1 MTRFARGA
9 AVIAAVVLLL
19 FIVLMVLGVP
29 AAAYL
34 KLGTRIGSRTVSLEW
49 RQFPVRY
56 FITDA
61 GAPGVTP
68 QQFQAAV
75 TRAFSTWE
83 AEDNTEI
90 SSTFVGFV
98 QSPPFVEDGAN
109 VIGYLSRLSQ
119 DRTLA
124 ATTFLIDET
133 DGRIVESD
141 IFFNTIF
148 PWSTAEAGGT
158 DRFDVE
164 SIALHEIGHLLGLS
178 HSALGETELIAGGRR
193 VIAAEAVMFPIAF
206 TRGNIADRTLKAD
219 DIAGISDIYGTT
231 TFSRSF
237 GSISGRVTKGGSG
250 VQGAH
255 VVAFNPKTGTLV
267 GGFSLNER
275 GDFVIAGLEPGAY
288 VLRAEPL
295 DDGELNSFF
304 DDDFE
309 VDVDFRVS
317 FHDGVVAV
325 PRGGGARD
333 VEIKVTA
340 K

>member
-1 MTRFARGA
+1 MKQRSRVL
-9 AVIAAVVLLL
+9 AVAVVAL
-19 FIVLMVLGVP
+19 VLAVP
-29 AAAYL
+29 VGAYL
-34 KLGTRIGSRTVSLEW
+34 KLGTRVGSRTESLRW
-49 RQFPVRY
+49 RQFPIRY

-61 GAPGVTP
+61 GVTGVSSL
-68 QQFQAAV
+68 QFQGAV
-75 TRAFSTWE
+75 SRAFSTWHAVE
-83 AEDNTEI
+83 NVQT

-98 QSPPFVEDGAN
+98 QARPFVEDGAN
-109 VIGYLSRLSQ
+109 VIGYVSQPGQ

-124 ATTFLIDET
+124 ATTFTIDET
-133 DGRIVESD
+133 DGRILESD

-178 HSALGETELIAGGRR
+178 HSALGETELVGGGRR

-206 TRGNIADRTLKAD
+206 TRGNIADRSLKAD

-231 TFSRSF
+231 TFTRSF
-237 GSISGRVTKGGSG
+237 GSISGRVTKGGRG

-255 VVAFNPKTGTLV
+255 VVAFSPRTGKLV
-267 GGFSLNER
+267 GGFTLNAN
-275 GDFVIAGLEPGAY
+275 GDFVIAGLEPGPQ

-295 DDGELNSFF
+295 DDGDVNSFF
-304 DDDFE
+304 DDDFD
-309 VDVDFRVS
+309 VDVDFRVT
-317 FHDGVVAV
+317 FHERVVAV

>member
-1 MTRFARGA
+1 MKRRSRALAVT
-9 AVIAAVVLLL
+9 VIALVLA
-19 FIVLMVLGVP
+19 VP
-29 AAAYL
+29 AGAYL
-34 KLGTRIGSRTVSLEW
+34 KLGTRVGNRTESLRW
-49 RQFPVRY
+49 RQFPIRY

-61 GAPGVTP
+61 GVTGVSS

-75 TRAFSTWE
+75 TRAFGTWH
-83 AEDNTEI
+83 AVDNTET

-98 QSPPFVEDGAN
+98 QARPFVEDGAN
-109 VIGYLSRLSQ
+109 VIGYLSQPGQ

-124 ATTFLIDET
+124 ATTFTIDET
-133 DGRIVESD
+133 DGRILESD
-141 IFFNTIF
+141 IYFNTIF

-158 DRFDVE
+158 DRYDVE
-164 SIALHEIGHLLGLS
+164 SIALHEVGHLLGLS

-206 TRGNIADRTLKAD
+206 ARGNIADRSLKAD

-231 TFSRSF
+231 TFSRTF
-237 GSISGRVTKGGSG
+237 GSISGRVTKNGQG

-255 VVAFNPKTGTLV
+255 VVAFNTRTGKLV
-267 GGFSLNER
+267 GGFALNAS
-275 GDFVIAGLEPGAY
+275 GDFVIAGLEPGPH

-295 DDGELNSFF
+295 DDGDVNSFF
-304 DDDFE
+304 DDDFD
-309 VDVDFRVS
+309 VDVDFRVT
-317 FHDGVVAV
+317 FHERVVAV